1 MHLEIITPD
10 KKLFSGEVKSVS
22 LPGADGSLG
31 ILKGHAPLITTLKSG
46 TIKVVEENAA
56 VQTFT
61 VKGGVAEVLDNN
73 VTILAD

>member
-10 KKLFSGEVKSVS
+10 KKLFSGDVKSVS

-61 VKGGVAEVLDNN
+61 VKGGVAEVLNNN
-73 VTILAD
+73 VIILAD